1 MSGRKSTKT
10 APPPPATN
18 RTRDGSAETVATKT
32 VNNRA
37 APNLAAKRPKVVA
50 SISSNVSK
58 VSKSIGLS
66 GRVSSSKASPME
78 IGSSSKA
85 SVTSLAPPKVSIA
98 APKQSAVAAP
108 KKSVVAAPKQS
119 AVAAPKQSVVA
130 ATKESVV
137 AAPRVIGGT
146 GRVSIPR
153 ACKEKVVE
161 APKVS
166 GGGKVSAVKGCV
178 ESKVKASGTMEKKKE
193 NSAPLLQ
200 ASKPP
205 LRTSPASKPPSGTS
219 PASKPPLRTSP
230 RNSLAS
236 KGKEKMETPPRSPT
250 TATTTTTTTKVEKL
264 KLGGGG
270 GTHQR
275 DSKLK
280 SVSKS
285 EVKEQKQVGRQK
297 VVEPSTK
304 RLDRSTKP
312 CVPEKKKPIEP
323 AVDQG
328 MTFYLKWD
336 EQDLVEEQDSK
347 LGQECLLCEKD
358 LSYAPLPPEMDM
370 GTYNFP
376 EAAVLPC
383 GHVFHTICLESAF
396 AGAPGRSVE
405 PTCFLCASFG

>member
-66 GRVSSSKASPME
+66 GRVSSSKASP
-78 IGSSSKA
+78 
-85 SVTSLAPPKVSIA
+85 T
-98 APKQSAVAAP
+98 
-108 KKSVVAAPKQS
+108 
-119 AVAAPKQSVVA
+119 